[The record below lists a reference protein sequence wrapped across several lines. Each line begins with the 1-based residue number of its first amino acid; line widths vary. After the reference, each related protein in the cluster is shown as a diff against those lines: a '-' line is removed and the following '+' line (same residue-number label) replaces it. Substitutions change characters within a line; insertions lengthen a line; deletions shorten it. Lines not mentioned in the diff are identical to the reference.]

1 LERAG
6 VELSSALLRNWN
18 DGTRALASGSESK
31 MEKRIAGNIR
41 YDREVNKV
49 NINNF
54 LIKTNIPI
62 SQRSIIP
69 RARRKLRPQK
79 TPFIL
84 NKS

>member
-1 LERAG
+1 MMEQ
-6 VELSSALLRNWN
+6 W
-18 DGTRALASGSESK
+18 ALASGSESK
-31 MEKRIAGNIR
+31 MEKRITGNIP

-62 SQRSIIP
+62 FHHSIIP
-69 RARRKLRPQK
+69 RARQKFRPQK
-79 TPFIL
+79 NPFIL